1 MSDDSSNEGKKGK
14 EKEKSNFDN
23 QFFSPRRSIGGGP
36 RRGMRRGG
44 MHGQRGMG
52 RKHFR
57 RGRPPV
63 AYSIPINRRI
73 NQAHNILVISSF
85 ELEILKM
92 ADVEELTQKEIA
104 EKLGISQTSVW
115 RYLKG
120 LRKRIADSIINHN
133 LLEIEVVE

>member
-1 MSDDSSNEGKKGK
+1 MNDEPSNGEKKRK
-14 EKEKSNFDN
+14 EEEKTNLDN
-23 QFFSPRRSIGGGP
+23 QLFPPRRGMGGGP

-44 MHGQRGMG
+44 MHGPHGIR

-57 RGRPPV
+57 KGRPPV

-73 NQAHNILVISSF
+73 NQPHNILAISSF

-120 LRKRIADSIINHN
+120 LRKRIAHSIINHN
-133 LLEIEVVE
+133 LIEIEITD